1 MPSQSRNELKRLLLN
16 ITRYFLPILFVSYLV
31 SLTFFAHVHVVNGVT
46 IVHSHP
52 FKKTADGICHHHS
65 SLSEI
70 QLFHLLTT
78 VHVQDGAI
86 HSLLLQICVTPNY
99 KIIDNPVYPD
109 YLIPVLGKLSLRA
122 PPFV

>member
-1 MPSQSRNELKRLLLN
+1 MAKYMKWLL
-16 ITRYFLPILFVSYLV
+16 PALFIVYYSSI
-31 SLTFFAHVHVVNGVT
+31 SLFMHVHVENGTT

-52 FKKTADGICHHHS
+52 FKKGSEHS
-65 SLSEI
+65 
-70 QLFHLLTT
+70 QTT

-86 HSLLLQICVTPNY
+86 HSLLLQIYVTPNY

-109 YLIPVLGKLSLRA
+109 YLVPVLGKLSLRA

>member
-1 MPSQSRNELKRLLLN
+1 MARRLSIRIHSRERQ
-16 ITRYFLPILFVSYLV
+16 TAP
-31 SLTFFAHVHVVNGVT
+31 T
-46 IVHSHP
+46 IN
-52 FKKTADGICHHHS
+52 HS

-86 HSLLLQICVTPNY
+86 HSLLLQIYVTPNY

-109 YLIPVLGKLSLRA
+109 YLVPVLGKLSLRA

>member
-1 MPSQSRNELKRLLLN
+1 MKWLL
-16 ITRYFLPILFVSYLV
+16 PALFIVYYSSI
-31 SLTFFAHVHVVNGVT
+31 SLFMHVHVEDGTT

-52 FKKTADGICHHHS
+52 FKKTADGTCHHHS

-86 HSLLLQICVTPNY
+86 CSLLLQFYATPSY
-99 KIIDNPVYPD
+99 KIIENRPAWIIRS
-109 YLIPVLGKLSLRA
+109 LFWGNCLSASLLLLLSDQDGIC
-122 PPFV
+122 PSVGG

>member
-1 MPSQSRNELKRLLLN
+1 MKQTMAKYMKWLL
-16 ITRYFLPILFVSYLV
+16 PALFIVYYSSI
-31 SLTFFAHVHVVNGVT
+31 SLFMHVHVENGTT

-52 FKKTADGICHHHS
+52 YKPGTEHEHTTAEFQLIHMLS
-65 SLSEI
+65 SI

-86 HSLLLQICVTPNY
+86 HSLLLQIYVTPNY

-109 YLIPVLGKLSLRA
+109 YLVPVLGKLSLRA

>member
-1 MPSQSRNELKRLLLN
+1 MSVHDDSALLVQHASEIHDYVKL
-16 ITRYFLPILFVSYLV
+16 
-31 SLTFFAHVHVVNGVT
+31 
-46 IVHSHP
+46 
-52 FKKTADGICHHHS
+52 
-65 SLSEI
+65 LSEI

-86 HSLLLQICVTPNY
+86 HSLLLQIYVTPNY

-109 YLIPVLGKLSLRA
+109 YLVPVLGKLSLRA

>member
-1 MPSQSRNELKRLLLN
+1 MARRLSIRIHSRERQTAPTI
-16 ITRYFLPILFVSYLV
+16 ITRLF
-31 SLTFFAHVHVVNGVT
+31 
-46 IVHSHP
+46 
-52 FKKTADGICHHHS
+52 
-65 SLSEI
+65 LSEI

-86 HSLLLQICVTPNY
+86 HSLLLQIYVTPNY

-109 YLIPVLGKLSLRA
+109 YLVPVLGKLSLRA

>member
-1 MPSQSRNELKRLLLN
+1 MAAAGTFIVYYSS
-16 ITRYFLPILFVSYLV
+16 ISLFM
-31 SLTFFAHVHVVNGVT
+31 HVHVENGTT

-52 FKKTADGICHHHS
+52 FERAADGTYHHHS

-86 HSLLLQICVTPNY
+86 HSLLLQIYVTPNY

-109 YLIPVLGKLSLRA
+109 YLVPVLGNCLSALLLLSDKIASVR
-122 PPFV
+122 

>member
-1 MPSQSRNELKRLLLN
+1 MKQTMAKYMKWLL
-16 ITRYFLPILFVSYLV
+16 PALFIVYYSSI
-31 SLTFFAHVHVVNGVT
+31 SLFMHVHVEYGTT

-109 YLIPVLGKLSLRA
+109 YLIPVLGELSLRA

>member
-1 MPSQSRNELKRLLLN
+1 MKWLL
-16 ITRYFLPILFVSYLV
+16 PALFIVYYSSI
-31 SLTFFAHVHVVNGVT
+31 SLFMHVHVERA
-46 IVHSHP
+46 
-52 FKKTADGICHHHS
+52 ADGTYHHHS

-86 HSLLLQICVTPNY
+86 HSLLLQIYVTPNY

-109 YLIPVLGKLSLRA
+109 YLVPVLGKLSLRA